1 METIWHFL
9 KILGL
14 IVSVVGF
21 IFCGFRLKQAKG
33 SSRFNNL
40 SADFG
45 GGSFT
50 NAVTSGFKE
59 IMWWLAVVFFLVT
72 GIICLFSLNQSKTNL
87 NNSEE
92 SEKILKNSVSD
103 DKLSSQQQTISA
115 DKSQPVEVIDNKVT
129 HSNNTISNE
138 SKLIEEPEKVF
149 TKEEVEQL
157 EKEKQ
162 YSGDDPIVRNRLG
175 LPPKP

>member
-1 METIWHFL
+1 MDTIWYFL

-21 IFCGFRLKQAKG
+21 IFCSFRLKQAKG
-33 SSRFNNL
+33 SDRLNNL

-50 NAVTSGFKE
+50 DLVTSSFRQ
-59 IMWWLAVVFFLVT
+59 IIWWIAVSFFLVT
-72 GIICLFSLNQSKTNL
+72 GIICFFSFIHSKTNL
-87 NNSEE
+87 NKSEE
-92 SEKILKNSVSD
+92 SEKIEQNSSSNN
-103 DKLSSQQQTISA
+103 KLSSQQQTISA

-129 HSNNTISNE
+129 HSNNTLSNE